1 MKTNE
6 SSMDRYIRVILGIVL
21 VVLGLLSVVQGT
33 LAIVFYAI
41 GAIAILTGLAG
52 FCPLYAVFKIR
63 TNK

>member
-6 SSMDRYIRVILGIVL
+6 SSMDRYIRVILGVVL
-21 VVLGLLSVVQGT
+21 VVLGLLGVVSGT

-41 GAIAILTGLAG
+41 GAIAIITGLVG
-52 FCPLYAVFKIR
+52 FCPLYAVFKFR